1 MRDGE
6 RVMVE
11 DLCAPYASCDDLDG
25 QLLIN
30 RTADGPAI
38 GVEIAEM
45 PFGPVTMKGASLHP
59 YVRWTYG
66 QSWSAKEACLGPAR
80 SVLGLAPGERVT
92 IEVTHRESVDTTKL
106 VREAAERSN
115 TLSRTE
121 RRPILPPSLVTG
133 GGSGGSGDAEKQKEE
148 MADQMAE
155 KMHELQKEQ
164 MNDAKYLMSTET
176 RDGQVELQPLH
187 YGELGSPFLEL
198 IVGAIV
204 GAVAG
209 GKKQPSADA
218 AIDAAAKQM
227 EHESKG
233 GAGTINYDTNQ
244 RIGEIVEEVQRS
256 ERQSTVSESTTTT
269 RASTEQRVTRTF
281 ANPYRDRTLELRFFP
296 VFRRFE
302 ITTTVLKAEPGVLM
316 RPGPIDFAV
325 ANPRASLGSFLET
338 RVDTRA
344 LATTALAD
352 PGEEREGAAFLR
364 TSALSEHLTANAA
377 QYTRRFVAHA
387 DQTGSQD
394 ALMTPLARMVGG
406 DASARGE
413 PTAAGGANL
422 ADGLAWSRAHVK
434 NGEVHVP
441 LAEPANWPPAWQ
453 KVGDGLA
460 KAIGTTIGDAAWR
473 KTWTTTRSVHLFMGT
488 HVEAVAGACIL
499 EDVPPA

>member
-1 MRDGE
+1 MA
-6 RVMVE
+6 E

-45 PFGPVTMKGASLHP
+45 AFGPVTMKGASLHP

-80 SVLGLAPGERVT
+80 SVLGLAPGEKVT

-106 VREAAERSN
+106 VREAADRSN

-121 RRPILPPSLVTG
+121 RRPFSPPSLVTG
-133 GGSGGSGDAEKQKEE
+133 GSSDSEKQKDAV
-148 MADQMAE
+148 ADMLAE
-155 KMHELQKEQ
+155 KLREQQKDQ

-176 RDGQVELQPLH
+176 RDGQVELQPIH
-187 YGELGSPFLEL
+187 YAELGSPFLEL

-204 GAVAG
+204 GAVTG
-209 GKKQPSADA
+209 GKKKQPDA
-218 AIDAAAKQM
+218 SDAIDAAEKQM

-233 GAGTINYDTNQ
+233 GPGTINYDTSQ
-244 RIGEIVEEVQRS
+244 RIGEIVEEVERS
-256 ERQSTVSESTTTT
+256 ESQSTVSEKTTTK
-269 RASTEQRVTRTF
+269 RESTEQRVVRTF
-281 ANPYRDRTLELRFFP
+281 SNPYRDRTLELRFFP

-302 ITTTVLKAEPGVLM
+302 ITTTILKAEPGVLM

-325 ANPRASLGSFLET
+325 ANPRAILGSFLET
-338 RVDTRA
+338 RVDTKA

-364 TSALSEHLTANAA
+364 TSALSEHLTANVA
-377 QYTRRFVAHA
+377 QYTRKFVTHA
-387 DQTGSQD
+387 DQSGSHD
-394 ALMTPLARMVGG
+394 ALLTPFASMVSGDPAAR
-406 DASARGE
+406 AAE
-413 PTAAGGANL
+413 PGTAAGGASL
-422 ADGLAWSRAHVK
+422 AEGLAWSRAHVK
-434 NGEVHVP
+434 NGEIHVP
-441 LAEPANWPPAWQ
+441 LAEPANWSNAWQ

-460 KAIGTTIGDAAWR
+460 KSISATIGDPAWR

-488 HVEAVAGACIL
+488 HVEAVAGTCIL